1 MKRVFLIIWMIIR
14 KWPFI
19 LLLSMRLCIPSIL
32 SGILLFEVYKLLIS
46 SSLIWT
52 FGHQVFSYYYDYD
65 LFRYFIRILSLS
77 TSSYSIRWSF
87 SYYSTCIWIQGAN
100 RAEYHFVSRLCL
112 EVFLLLLWLIE
123 YRYVDVLPKT
133 KDELKSCLEKEK
145 CAPFRVAIR
154 THVYIWIL
162 PVIDYRV
169 IIMISG

>member
-32 SGILLFEVYKLLIS
+32 SGILLFEVYKLPIS
-46 SSLIWT
+46 SFLIWT
-52 FGHQVFSYYYDYD
+52 FGHLVFNYDYDDD

-100 RAEYHFVSRLCL
+100 RVEYHFVSRLCL
-112 EVFLLLLWLIE
+112 EVFLPLLWLIE

-133 KDELKSCLEKEK
+133 KDELKSCLEKKK
-145 CAPFRVAIR
+145 CAPFRVKLS
-154 THVYIWIL
+154 THVYWIFI
-162 PVIDYRV
+162 VIRE
-169 IIMISG
+169 

>member
-19 LLLSMRLCIPSIL
+19 LLLSMRLCTPSIL
-32 SGILLFEVYKLLIS
+32 SGILLFEVYTLLIS

-52 FGHQVFSYYYDYD
+52 FGHRVFNYDYDDD
-65 LFRYFIRILSLS
+65 LFRYFIWILSLS

-100 RAEYHFVSRLCL
+100 KDEYHFVSRLCL
-112 EVFLLLLWLIE
+112 EVFLPLLWLIE

-133 KDELKSCLEKEK
+133 KDELKSCLEKKK
-145 CAPFRVAIR
+145 CAPFRVSIR
-154 THVYIWIL
+154 THVYAEH
-162 PVIDYRV
+162 Y
-169 IIMISG
+169 

>member
-65 LFRYFIRILSLS
+65 LFRYFIWILSLS

-100 RAEYHFVSRLCL
+100 RAEYHFISRLCL
-112 EVFLLLLWLIE
+112 EVFLPLLWLIE

-133 KDELKSCLEKEK
+133 KDELKSCLEKK
-145 CAPFRVAIR
+145 QCAPFRVAIH
-154 THVYIWIL
+154 THVYAE
-162 PVIDYRV
+162 YY
-169 IIMISG
+169 

>member
-1 MKRVFLIIWMIIR
+1 MTIR
-14 KWPFI
+14 KWLFI

-52 FGHQVFSYYYDYD
+52 FGHRVFFVLVDYD

-100 RAEYHFVSRLCL
+100 KIEYHFVSWLCL

-133 KDELKSCLEKEK
+133 KDELKSCLEMEK
-145 CAPFRVAIR
+145 CAPFRVDIN
-154 THVYIWIL
+154 THVYNWIIL
-162 PVIDYRV
+162 VMDHRV

>member
-32 SGILLFEVYKLLIS
+32 SGILLFEVFKLLIS

-52 FGHQVFSYYYDYD
+52 FGHRVFFILLDYD
-65 LFRYFIRILSLS
+65 LFRYFIWVLSLS

-112 EVFLLLLWLIE
+112 GVFLPLLWLIE

-133 KDELKSCLEKEK
+133 KDELKICLEKK
-145 CAPFRVAIR
+145 QCAPFRVAIR
-154 THVYIWIL
+154 THVYAES
-162 PVIDYRV
+162 Y
-169 IIMISG
+169 

>member
-52 FGHQVFSYYYDYD
+52 FGHRVFSYYYDYD
-65 LFRYFIRILSLS
+65 LFRYFIWILSLS

-100 RAEYHFVSRLCL
+100 KVEYHFISRLCL
-112 EVFLLLLWLIE
+112 GVFLPLLWLIE

-133 KDELKSCLEKEK
+133 KDELKSCLEKKK
-145 CAPFRVAIR
+145 CAPFRVAIN
-154 THVYIWIL
+154 THVHIESY
-162 PVIDYRV
+162 
-169 IIMISG
+169 